1 MSLPVTDRIRG
12 LDYVVP
18 QYDAEWFREMARR
31 IQRAESLSV
40 ATVCF
45 MQMADTPAAI
55 QALNHHKPQVPHELM
70 GLNRAV
76 HYLVRS
82 ELLAQSK
89 TKEALHDVALA
100 WRIAEGT
107 IADDVRD
114 FGGHARYLLDE
125 HIEAGTRPPNHATR
139 AEFLQSFDNK
149 MQRRAVHMAKQR
161 AARKQAVR
169 VHRKN

>member
-1 MSLPVTDRIRG
+1 MSLPTNDRIRG
-12 LDYVVP
+12 LDYEVP
-18 QYDAEWFREMARR
+18 QYDRDWFLHFAKLLG
-31 IQRAESLSV
+31 AAGHALP
-40 ATVCF
+40 AVCF
-45 MQMADTPAAI
+45 LQMAETPAAI
-55 QALNHHKPQVPHELM
+55 EALNHHKPQVPHELM

-82 ELLAQSK
+82 ELLGQTK

-114 FGGHARYLLDE
+114 YGGRARYHLGE

-139 AEFLQSFDNK
+139 AEFLQGLDNRMK
-149 MQRRAVHMAKQR
+149 RRAVHMAKQR
-161 AARKQAVR
+161 APGKHGKRAR
-169 VHRKN
+169 RKN